1 MQKQSRILLL
11 TNRSLY
17 NIKKDQIQRKINV
30 QQIKAVTKS
39 TKDGC
44 IQFVVHVASEYDYIY
59 ESEFRPEIFDALKY
73 VYYTEHNSNLPLY
86 GVPDQLK
93 EYHTSKKDIMNGL
106 EVNPQEK
113 YRLKNEDVYD
123 AATGSVSSGGS
134 TTPSTGDNVGL
145 LESMGEINLL
155 NADFAKTR
163 ADTMF

>member
-30 QQIKAVTKS
+30 QQVKAVTKS

-73 VYYTEHNSNLPLY
+73 VYYTEHKSNLPLY

-123 AATGSVSSGGS
+123 AGTGQINSSTTSSVSDTSADS
-134 TTPSTGDNVGL
+134 SV
-145 LESMGEINLL
+145 GEINLL
-155 NADFAKTR
+155 NADFARTR

>member
-1 MQKQSRILLL
+1 M
-11 TNRSLY
+11 
-17 NIKKDQIQRKINV
+17 

-39 TKDGC
+39 SKDGC

-113 YRLKNEDVYD
+113 YRLRNEDIYD
-123 AATGSVSSGGS
+123 GAGEKKDGAGAGAT
-134 TTPSTGDNVGL
+134 T
-145 LESMGEINLL
+145 
-155 NADFAKTR
+155 
-163 ADTMF
+163 